1 MPAISQL
8 TRYKS
13 KNHDEMV
20 KAAKQAKAIYERHG
34 AELFRVSR
42 FYTGQWAGEWLAVVR
57 YKSWAAYGKAMEG
70 LAEDAEFQKLIAH
83 VLSVA
88 ELTGRVITV
97 GIDL

>member
-1 MPAISQL
+1 MSAITQL

-13 KNHDEMV
+13 SNHDEMV
-20 KAAKQAKAIYERHG
+20 KAARQAKVIYERHG

-42 FYTGQWAGEWLAVVR
+42 FHTGQWAGEWLAVSR
-57 YKSWAAYGKAMEG
+57 YKSWSAYAKAMEG
-70 LAEDAEFQKLIAH
+70 LAEDAEFQNLYAH

-88 ELTGRVITV
+88 ELTGRSITV